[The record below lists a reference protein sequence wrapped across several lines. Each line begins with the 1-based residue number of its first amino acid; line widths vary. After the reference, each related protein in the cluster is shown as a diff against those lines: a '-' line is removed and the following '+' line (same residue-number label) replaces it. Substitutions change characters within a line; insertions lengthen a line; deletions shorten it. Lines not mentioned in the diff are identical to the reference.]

1 MDIDSYFRYVL
12 ALLFVLGLILAA
24 SYAARR
30 FGLGVAIA
38 PRARGQAKR
47 LGVLEVATLDS
58 RRRLVLVRRDGVEH
72 LLLLGH
78 NGETLV
84 ETGIDSTKTDVPA

>member
-1 MDIDSYFRYVL
+1 MDIEAYFRYVL
-12 ALLFVLGLILAA
+12 ALIFVLGLILAA

-30 FGLGVAIA
+30 LGLGLAIA

-58 RRRLVLVRRDGVEH
+58 RRRLMLIRRDGVEH
-72 LLLLGH
+72 LILLGL